1 MSPRPSLRLLA
12 PALVS
17 LASLAAL
24 ATFGACAPAEVIP
37 RTAAAPLREVERVA
51 QDATPKQDRRLV
63 PAEAYVRTYLQLF
76 GGLAP
81 LEVQRR
87 ARGGDGGALFDT
99 WDDYL
104 SALGF
109 PDYRLDLPRGTQTNA
124 LMIAAFERLGIAL
137 CDRSVEHDLKAKP
150 PPLVK
155 DRLVFAFDPP
165 EGEVTAPTFA
175 RGFDV
180 LHRTFLGYPAR
191 LAPEG
196 REEAFLDLYKQT
208 YARHAA
214 KGAARSRFTPAEA
227 GWAAVCY
234 GLVRHPEFHLY

>member
-1 MSPRPSLRLLA
+1 MKRFA
-12 PALVS
+12 
-17 LASLAAL
+17 LAAL
-24 ATFGACAPAEVIP
+24 LGISSACSRPEVVPQVPAEPLPEVG
-37 RTAAAPLREVERVA
+37 RTA
-51 QDATPKQDRRLV
+51 QDATPKRDRRLV

-87 ARGGDGGALFDT
+87 ARGADGGALFDT

-104 SALGF
+104 MALGF

-124 LMIAAFERLGIAL
+124 LMIAAFERLGVAL
-137 CDRSVEHDLKAKP
+137 CDRALEHDLEQKP
-150 PPLVK
+150 PPLTR

-165 EGEVTAPTFA
+165 AEPVSPEAFS

-191 LAPEG
+191 LAPPG
-196 REEAFLDLYKQT
+196 REEAFFELYQGT
-208 YARHAA
+208 VARHAQ
-214 KGAARSRFTPAEA
+214 KGAPRSRFTPPEA

-234 GLVRHPEFHLY
+234 GLVRHPEFNLY